1 LAILYFINKVFEVF
15 VRKTDNGL
23 SATLLFH
30 VRFAKGNEDV
40 EEWGGGGVGII
51 LGLSAKYEIIEI
63 FAIFRECVLIYRGK
77 LSGRS

>member
-1 LAILYFINKVFEVF
+1 MFDLQRAMKIW
-15 VRKTDNGL
+15 R
-23 SATLLFH
+23 S
-30 VRFAKGNEDV
+30 
-40 EEWGGGGVGII
+40 GGDWYN

>member
-1 LAILYFINKVFEVF
+1 MFDLQRAMKMW
-15 VRKTDNGL
+15 R
-23 SATLLFH
+23 S
-30 VRFAKGNEDV
+30 
-40 EEWGGGGVGII
+40 GGGGII